1 MSIQIKY
8 CTLHRHQKWLK
19 KTTRDNNY
27 NNIFIFLMSTKD
39 LSWYFV
45 ISLWSVFITEAALR
59 VEH

>member
-1 MSIQIKY
+1 M
-8 CTLHRHQKWLK
+8 LHRHQKWLK